1 MSLLGSGET
10 ETMTVD
16 KEEWIKAA
24 RNDEHA
30 EFVLST
36 GDIIVT
42 DWEGDN
48 EFHPYVMPVGSEND
62 SHDAEADI
70 KEAIKD
76 DLGFNPR
83 HVEWGYNGTYV
94 VHSVL
99 P

>member
-1 MSLLGSGET
+1 
-10 ETMTVD
+10 MTAN

-24 RNDEHA
+24 RNDEYA

-36 GDIIVT
+36 GDMIVT

-48 EFHPYVMPVGSEND
+48 EFHPYVMPVQSEED
-62 SHDAEADI
+62 SRDAEADI
-70 KEAIKD
+70 KQAIKD

-83 HVEWGYNGTYV
+83 VVEWGYNGTYV